1 MEHRFDGF
9 TVTTLVTGRWKANC
23 YLVQDLETQEIAV
36 IDPGDDAETILEAVE
51 DQGGKVRHVVLTH
64 GHYDH
69 LAGAASLCRTKDL
82 PCSVHRADLKTVR
95 QGGIYALAFEKK
107 KIELPESIVHFD
119 LEQKSDVFAFLLGTT
134 EITAWSTPGHTPG
147 SICLRSGPCWFTGDT
162 LLDSKVGRTDLP
174 GGNLE
179 SLIASVESLV
189 NGFSDDAVIFPGH
202 GSPMDHGQVLKWWDS
217 APFNQKSSSGGR
229 S

>member
-23 YLVQDLETQEIAV
+23 YLVQDLESQEIAV
-36 IDPGDDAETILEAVE
+36 IDPGDDAEAILEALE
-51 DQGGKVRHVVLTH
+51 EQGGKVRHVVLTH

-82 PCSVHRADLKTVR
+82 PCSVHSADMKTVR
-95 QGGIYALAFEKK
+95 QGDIYALAFEKK

-119 LEQKSDVFAFLLGTT
+119 LDQKSETYAFPLGKT
-134 EITAWSTPGHTPG
+134 EITAWPTPGHTPG
-147 SICLRSGPCWFTGDT
+147 SICLRSGLCWFTGDT

-174 GGNLE
+174 GGDLE
-179 SLIASVESLV
+179 KLMASVGSLV
-189 NGFSDDAVIFPGH
+189 NGFPNDAVIFPGH
-202 GSPMDHGQVLKWWDS
+202 GSHMDHHQVMEWW
-217 APFNQKSSSGGR
+217 AAEPFNQKTSSGGR